1 VTEQK
6 ETGSHEAL
14 EQALA
19 LSEVNSNL
27 TRALEALEDVPA
39 EAFAS
44 RGPSGAEE
52 EDRFRVQEL
61 IARAGGIA
69 YSALA
74 RGASR

>member
-6 ETGSHEAL
+6 ETGSHEAS

-39 EAFAS
+39 HALASEAA
-44 RGPSGAEE
+44 
-52 EDRFRVQEL
+52 EDRYSLQEL
-61 IARAGGIA
+61 IAQAGQIVA
-69 YSALA
+69 SELA
-74 RGASR
+74 MAGAW